1 MHLGQVAEGGEKGA
15 RGTLRRTCIGDN
27 CNAPINMCNLYDA
40 DLWIMPTIG
49 SERALEV
56 AIAALESAKS
66 QCLQKCEKF
75 VVRLKRTGSGCR

>member
-1 MHLGQVAEGGEKGA
+1 VSVK
-15 RGTLRRTCIGDN
+15 D
-27 CNAPINMCNLYDA
+27 LYDA

-66 QCLQKCEKF
+66 QCLQKCEKL
-75 VVRLKRTGSGCR
+75 VVRLKTTGSGYR